1 MNKRKEQKEKT
12 ITDILS
18 VSQELFHKQ
27 GYEKTSIHNIA
38 EHCGLS
44 KGALYHHFKSKE
56 EVLKT
61 ICHRH
66 YLALRETFL
75 PIVEDLQ
82 STLLEKLHRIMTIA
96 RNSKMN
102 SAAATF
108 SKGKSSE
115 SSGIEN
121 AALNK
126 LLDSYNERI
135 YIEIFTPIFAEGKKR
150 GECNFPCSAEAI
162 AVFIHHLD
170 TGTSEQLN
178 RILHEENSESA
189 EERIKD
195 LVDGFIFALSQ
206 LLDIDKETIAE
217 ATLMDVMLNQYI
229 EILHNIKKI

>member
-1 MNKRKEQKEKT
+1 MNKREEQKERT
-12 ITDILS
+12 IADILR

-61 ICHRH
+61 ICYRH
-66 YLALRETFL
+66 YIDLKEIFL
-75 PIVEDLQ
+75 PIAQDTQ
-82 STLLEKLHRIMTIA
+82 ATLLEKLHRIMTIA
-96 RNSKMN
+96 RNSQMN

-108 SKGKSSE
+108 SKGKSAE

-121 AALNK
+121 AALSK
-126 LLDSYNERI
+126 LFDSYNERI
-135 YIEIFTPIFAEGKKR
+135 YIEIIAPIFAEGKRKR
-150 GECNFPCSAEAI
+150 ECNFPCSAEAM
-162 AVFIHHLD
+162 AVFIHSLD

-178 RILHEENSESA
+178 RILREEDLDSA

-195 LVDGFIFALSQ
+195 IANGFIFALSQ
-206 LLDIDKETIAE
+206 LLDIDAKTIAE
-217 ATLMDVMLNQYI
+217 VTLMDKMVKQYI
-229 EILHNIKKI
+229 EILNNK